1 VEGAWGAHG
10 KIYVSKKCGSSAE
23 IFRTQQLVL
32 KPWGNSE
39 LPYFQADESK
49 VVMREILEDP
59 DEYVMFITRYSV
71 SYLYR
76 GLGSLNRIKNDHVA

>member
-1 VEGAWGAHG
+1 MVGFMFPRSVDVMLRFSGH
-10 KIYVSKKCGSSAE
+10 SSWFSSRGE
-23 IFRTQQLVL
+23 IRNYRT
-32 KPWGNSE
+32 
-39 LPYFQADESK
+39 FQADESK